1 MKIAAVQHDI
11 VWEDGPATR
20 GRVAPLIGQ
29 AAAAGARLIVLTEM
43 YATGFSMRPERVA
56 EPPGGPNEQFLA
68 DQAAAHGVWLLGSIA
83 QWATEDPETP
93 GTELDNRRAQNVAVL
108 AGPDGQRHR
117 YAKIHPFS
125 YAGEHEHYRAGTE
138 FLTLTVEDLRVS
150 VFVCYDLRFADEF
163 WALAPDTDIYVVVA
177 NWPEPRREHW
187 KALLRARAIENQA
200 YLVGVNRVGT
210 GDDIRY
216 TGDSVILDPLGRPLA
231 EASLVETVLVADAD
245 AGEVKRIRDRF
256 PFLADRRTAEQ
267 PPADPGPTD
276 RRTAEQRPA
285 EPGPTDPRPA
295 DPRPAGQPSAD
306 R

>member
-20 GRVAPLIGQ
+20 ARLAPLIGQ

-43 YATGFSMRPERVA
+43 YATGFSMRPERIA

-68 DQAAAHGVWLLGSIA
+68 EQAAAHGVWLLGSIA
-83 QWATEDPETP
+83 QWAERDPDTP
-93 GTELDNRRAQNVAVL
+93 GADRDNLRAQNVAVL
-108 AGPDGQRHR
+108 AGPAGQRHR

-138 FLTLTVEDLRVS
+138 FLTVTVEELRVS

-163 WALAPDTDIYVVVA
+163 WALAPDTDLYVVVA

-187 KALLRARAIENQA
+187 KTLLRARAIENQA

-256 PFLADRRTAEQ
+256 PFLADRR
-267 PPADPGPTD
+267 PVD
-276 RRTAEQRPA
+276 QRAHP
-285 EPGPTDPRPA
+285 ERPSA
-295 DPRPAGQPSAD
+295 PVGQPSAG